1 LYWGEPLGSPL
12 YYRRYN
18 MTVEKLNI
26 TEINK
31 HDGYSAATKAGNTVW
46 NARSTQKIHKPKEN
60 DYDSTNGEKIERL
73 EKKVNAVQDTL
84 EKILRKL

>member
-1 LYWGEPLGSPL
+1 MSL
-12 YYRRYN
+12 
-18 MTVEKLNI
+18 EKLNT

-46 NARSTQKIHKPKEN
+46 NARSTQKIHKPIED

-73 EKKVNAVQDTL
+73 EKKVNALQDTL
-84 EKILRKL
+84 EKILHKL